1 MLKELVVN
9 YDRRS
14 KRASVSINTLD
25 VVKETEKTIRVSTCS
40 LYLSVIRKAELNTL
54 LEAHFGYTYVCFF
67 TDGSMVESLL
77 DLVAQHIESKIGYL
91 EEEMDKY
98 KCIHTQLT
106 ERGIE

>member
-25 VVKETEKTIRVSTCS
+25 VVKETEKTFRVSTCS

-54 LEAHFGYTYVCFF
+54 LEAHFGYICFF

>member
-1 MLKELVVN
+1 MLKELVVT
-9 YDRRS
+9 YD
-14 KRASVSINTLD
+14 KRLKQTNVSINTLE
-25 VVKETEKTIRVSTCS
+25 VVKETEKTFRVSTCS

-67 TDGSMVESLL
+67 TDDSMVDSLL